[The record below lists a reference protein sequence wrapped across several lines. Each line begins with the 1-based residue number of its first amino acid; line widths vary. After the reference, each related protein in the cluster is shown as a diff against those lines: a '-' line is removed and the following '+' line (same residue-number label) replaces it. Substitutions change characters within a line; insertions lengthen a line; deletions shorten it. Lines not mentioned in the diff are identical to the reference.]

1 MYRPDP
7 RYLTSAQAAAQLG
20 ISRRTLY
27 RWMHEGRI
35 DALLT
40 PETIAN
46 VHKRPRGPKR
56 NPRRK
61 PAGRTYSL
69 RWCSQRG
76 YEARWLPRLDVDRGA

>member
-40 PETIAN
+40 PERIAASAQAPARAEAQSQEQAL
-46 VHKRPRGPKR
+46 HASAGTHS
-56 NPRRK
+56 RK
-61 PAGRTYSL
+61 PAGRTYKPS
-69 RWCSQRG
+69 RWCI
-76 YEARWLPRLDVDRGA
+76 

>member
-56 NPRRK
+56 NPRSKRYTI
-61 PAGRTYSL
+61 GRHTFTKASGPNL
-69 RWCSQRG
+69 
-76 YEARWLPRLDVDRGA
+76 